1 MVQVGYLDL
10 SNEVLYE
17 VLFAKRKKNS
27 LDNQQLKDTVSY
39 LPSAAARH
47 HGIRRP
53 LRLVLPLCNA
63 AHAAAVTLKSSMY
76 CRVGRNVEEKGVS
89 AAAALLAL
97 LTKQPHSRAYNF
109 QYSTESS

>member
-1 MVQVGYLDL
+1 MTT
-10 SNEVLYE
+10 
-17 VLFAKRKKNS
+17 RKKIS
-27 LDNQQLKDTVSY
+27 FDDQQLKDTVSY

-89 AAAALLAL
+89 AAAALRLRYVLAHYTAALAL
-97 LTKQPHSRAYNF
+97 ITS
-109 QYSTESS
+109 STVQNLSEQCKKKSTQSS

>member
-1 MVQVGYLDL
+1 MKSCLLQ
-10 SNEVLYE
+10 E
-17 VLFAKRKKNS
+17 KKS
-27 LDNQQLKDTVSY
+27 FDDQQLKDTVSY

-76 CRVGRNVEEKGVS
+76 CRVGRNVREKGVS
-89 AAAALLAL
+89 AAALRLRYLL
-97 LTKQPHSRAYNF
+97 LTKQPHSRL
-109 QYSTESS
+109 